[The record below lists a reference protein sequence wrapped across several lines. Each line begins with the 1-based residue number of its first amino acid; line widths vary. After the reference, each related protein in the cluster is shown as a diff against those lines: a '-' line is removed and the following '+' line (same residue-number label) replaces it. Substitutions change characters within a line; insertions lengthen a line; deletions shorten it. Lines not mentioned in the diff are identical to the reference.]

1 MKLKSAKIGGATPFA
16 GDCRKFCVLRKL
28 LLEKILK
35 SFARVVGTSSGWS
48 CSGRGGSVVYRRS
61 IFFDGHAQFKERAI
75 VLGVFLR
82 DAFWNGLGAFELPAS
97 IEVDA
102 LFAGVHLSM
111 ASGTLASRIES
122 GHQDRAAAGAS
133 GPHHGSDHAGRSRAH
148 HFLFWARLT
157 LGTRVSV

>member
-1 MKLKSAKIGGATPFA
+1 MKLKSATIGGATPFA
-16 GDCRKFCVLRKL
+16 GDGRKFCILMKL

-82 DAFWNGLGAFELPAS
+82 DAFWNGLGAFELLAS

-102 LFAGVHLSM
+102 LFAGVHLSV

-133 GPHHGSDHAGRSRAH
+133 GPHHGSDHARRSRAH

>member
-1 MKLKSAKIGGATPFA
+1 MKLKSATIGGATPFA
-16 GDCRKFCVLRKL
+16 GDCQKVLCSRKL

-48 CSGRGGSVVYRRS
+48 SSGRGGSVVYRRS

-111 ASGTLASRIES
+111 ASGTLATRIAT

-133 GPHHGSDHAGRSRAH
+133 GPHHGSDHARRSRAH